1 MRARCVMRGKVADL
15 VVQQATNFPAECNQ
29 PHPLPRTQPYDFP
42 GCLLHQIFE
51 CSLPQNPNPMIFPI
65 PIIIECLKST
75 PVLFR
80 TSQQSLIQKQ
90 GENSA
95 DPFSPNHLP
104 KSPASLIFVLAVI
117 NII

>member
-1 MRARCVMRGKVADL
+1 MRARCVMRGEVADL

-29 PHPLPRTQPYDFP
+29 PNPIPFQ
-42 GCLLHQIFE
+42 E
-51 CSLPQNPNPMIFPI
+51 PNPMIFPVAFIIRSLNVAHPKIQMIFPI
-65 PIIIECLKST
+65 PIIIECLKSN

-95 DPFSPNHLP
+95 NPFSPNHIP
-104 KSPASLIFVLAVI
+104 KSPASLIFVLAII

>member
-1 MRARCVMRGKVADL
+1 MRARCVMRGRL
-15 VVQQATNFPAECNQ
+15 QTWWSNRQPISPRNATNPIPFQE
-29 PHPLPRTQPYDFP
+29 
-42 GCLLHQIFE
+42 
-51 CSLPQNPNPMIFPI
+51 PNPMIFPVAFIIRCLNIAYPKVQMIFPI
-65 PIIIECLKST
+65 PIIIECLKSN

-95 DPFSPNHLP
+95 NPFSPNHIP
-104 KSPASLIFVLAVI
+104 KSPASLIFVLAII

>member
-1 MRARCVMRGKVADL
+1 MRARCVMRGRL
-15 VVQQATNFPAECNQ
+15 RTWWSNRQPISPRNATYPIPFQE
-29 PHPLPRTQPYDFP
+29 
-42 GCLLHQIFE
+42 
-51 CSLPQNPNPMIFPI
+51 PNPMIFPVAFIIRCLNVAYPKIQMIFPI

-90 GENSA
+90 GKNSA
-95 DPFSPNHLP
+95 NPFSPNHIP
-104 KSPASLIFVLAVI
+104 KSPASLIFVLAII